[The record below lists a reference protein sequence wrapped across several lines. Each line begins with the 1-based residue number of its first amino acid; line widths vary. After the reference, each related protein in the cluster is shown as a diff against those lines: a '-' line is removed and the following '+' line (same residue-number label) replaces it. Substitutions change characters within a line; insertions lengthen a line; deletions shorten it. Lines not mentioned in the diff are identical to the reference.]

1 MMTDAVKKT
10 IDELTNSPQ
19 TCQAARDE
27 TAALARRI
35 GAGRN
40 RTRIGR
46 GQSRGRDSTF
56 TTTRYITTLSEHATY
71 TRPCVDRFRAK
82 SPQMRLALSLTKI
95 ADLSYRRSIVC
106 GDGSPLPPLGPG
118 PWRPLNS
125 ARLIGQRTGAP
136 RVRSV
141 VSRRQ
146 PPRRSGPGPIDGP
159 HGDGTEARSRERHIG
174 PPQIGTHRGRTPP
187 NLGASAH
194 AWSPDDAC
202 SPLATESAALV
213 TFTSARPPRKSG
225 RTARPERHSGPS

>member
-1 MMTDAVKKT
+1 MSCPV
-10 IDELTNSPQ
+10 
-19 TCQAARDE
+19 
-27 TAALARRI
+27 
-35 GAGRN
+35 
-40 RTRIGR
+40 
-46 GQSRGRDSTF
+46 RDSTF

-118 PWRPLNS
+118 LWRPLNS

-174 PPQIGTHRGRTPP
+174 PSADRQAPRADTTPLGRLCARLVT
-187 NLGASAH
+187 GR
-194 AWSPDDAC
+194 AC
-202 SPLATESAALV
+202 SPLATESAAFV

-225 RTARPERHSGPS
+225 RTAGPERHSGPS